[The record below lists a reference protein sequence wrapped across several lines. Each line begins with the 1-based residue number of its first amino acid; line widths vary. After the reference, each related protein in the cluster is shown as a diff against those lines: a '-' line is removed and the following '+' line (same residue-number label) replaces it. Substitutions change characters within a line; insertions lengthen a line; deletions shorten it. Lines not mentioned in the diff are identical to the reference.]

1 MAAAIPTILSSLSL
15 PTQEPTKNISNPA
28 PGPTS
33 IVSLLK
39 SCSNIRDFTPLH
51 AHMITTNLIHD
62 PITASHVLRFF
73 LSIENLCYAHRVF
86 SHTQGPETIIWN
98 TLIQNY
104 LKNDSPKQ
112 VFSTYSDMVTH
123 GVALDV
129 STFHFLIHACC
140 KTLAFQ
146 KGIEVHGR
154 VLKSGMGR
162 NKSLNNNL
170 MALYS
175 KCGKLDEVRQV
186 FKKMPHRDV
195 ISWNTMISCYVQ
207 MGMPEKALNL
217 FQDMQFDGV
226 AADNITMISL
236 LSACSKLRDLETG
249 EKLHLYIKRNCL
261 EIGGNLLNCL
271 VNMYIEC
278 GRMDKAHEI
287 VTRSKT
293 GNDVALWTSL
303 VGGYMKSM
311 KIHAAR
317 CVFDHI
323 TEKNIISWMT
333 MISGYV
339 QGGHYNESLQLFRE
353 MRLQNVMVDEVLL
366 VTVLSAC
373 THVEDYKLGKS
384 IQSLAVRCGIM
395 AEGLLGNALIHFYA
409 KFGEPKEAQLIFEQ
423 LPNKSTASWNSMLD
437 AFCRNGELENATLFF
452 GKIPNK
458 DIISWNTM
466 INCSSK
472 YNRSGEVFRL
482 FQEMQC
488 SATIRPDKL
497 TLISLLSSCASV
509 GALSHGI
516 WTHVYIQKNNIK
528 IDNMLGTALI
538 DMYGKCGCIKK
549 AQELFSALTD
559 KNVYVWTAM
568 IAAHSMEGRTSKAI
582 DLYMEMEAAGIKPD
596 HITFIA
602 LLSACSHGGLVN
614 EGLSYFNQMSKFHNI
629 TPNVQHFGCIVDLL
643 SRAGQLNEAL
653 KFIEMMP
660 VKPDISI
667 WSSLL
672 RACKSHQN
680 VHLAEYAY
688 QQLIELDPLNVAA
701 YVLLSNTYAKAGRW
715 DDASRTR
722 KKLFDLGVKKT
733 PGCSLIEDEGVM
745 HEFTTADFS
754 SPHSSKI
761 YSLLDKMKGRFEKLG
776 LQETSAHHSERLA
789 VAFGLI
795 SNSRT
800 TLIRVVNNLRMCEDC
815 HSAMKLLSQAFNR
828 EIVIRDNYRFHRFV
842 NGSCSCKDYW

>member
-1 MAAAIPTILSSLSL
+1 MAAAIPTVLSSFSL
-15 PTQEPTKNISNPA
+15 PTQEPTKNHISNPA
-28 PGPTS
+28 PGAS
-33 IVSLLK
+33 CVVSLLK
-39 SCSNIRDFTPLH
+39 SCSNIREFTPLH
-51 AHMITTNLIHD
+51 AHLITTNLIHD

-73 LSIENLCYAHRVF
+73 VSIENLCYAHRVF
-86 SHTQGPETIIWN
+86 SQTQEPETIIWN

-104 LKNDSPKQ
+104 LKNNFPKQ
-112 VFSTYSDMVTH
+112 VFSTYSHMVTQ
-123 GVALDV
+123 GVPLDI

-146 KGIEVHGR
+146 RGTEVHGR

-175 KCGKLDEVRQV
+175 KCGKLDEVQQV
-186 FKKMPHRDV
+186 FKKMPHRDM

-207 MGMPEKALNL
+207 MGIPGKALNL
-217 FQDMQFDGV
+217 FREMQVDGV
-226 AADNITMISL
+226 AADDITMISL

-249 EKLHLYIKRNCL
+249 EKLHLYIKRNDL

-278 GRMDKAHEI
+278 GRMEKAHEI

-303 VGGYMKSM
+303 VGGYMKSK

-323 TEKNIISWMT
+323 TEKSLISWMT

-339 QGGHYNESLQLFRE
+339 QGGYYNESLELFRE
-353 MRLQNVMVDEVLL
+353 MRLENVMADEVLL
-366 VTVLSAC
+366 GTALSAC
-373 THVEDYKLGKS
+373 THVEDCKLGKS

-409 KFGEPKEAQLIFEQ
+409 KCGKPKEAQLIFEQ
-423 LPNKSTASWNSMLD
+423 LPNKSNASWNSMLD
-437 AFCRNGELENATLFF
+437 AFCRNGELENAKLFF
-452 GKIPNK
+452 EKIPNK

-466 INCSSK
+466 INSSSK
-472 YNRSGEVFRL
+472 YNQPGEVFKL
-482 FQEMQC
+482 FREMQS
-488 SATIRPDKL
+488 SAIRPNKL
-497 TLISLLSSCASV
+497 TLISVLSSCASV
-509 GALSHGI
+509 GALKHGI
-516 WTHVYIQKNNIK
+516 WVHVYIEKNHIQ
-528 IDNMLGTALI
+528 IDNRLGTALI
-538 DMYGKCGCIKK
+538 DMYGKCGSVKK
-549 AQELFSALTD
+549 AQELFSDLTD
-559 KNVYVWTAM
+559 KNVHVWTAM
-568 IAAHSMEGRTSKAI
+568 IAAHAMEGQTSKAF
-582 DLYMEMEAAGIKPD
+582 DLYMEMEVTGIKPD

-614 EGLSYFNQMSKFHNI
+614 EGFSYFNEMSTAYNI
-629 TPNVQHFGCIVDLL
+629 TPNLQHFGCMADLL
-643 SRAGQLNEAL
+643 GRVGQLDRAL
-653 KFIEMMP
+653 KFIKTMP
-660 VKPDISI
+660 VKPDISM

-680 VHLAEYAY
+680 VELAEYAF
-688 QQLIELDPLNVAA
+688 QQLIELDPVNDAA
-701 YVLLSNTYAKAGRW
+701 YALLSNTYAKAGRW
-715 DDASRTR
+715 DDVSHTR
-722 KKLFDLGVKKT
+722 KKLFDLGVRKT
-733 PGCSLIEDEGVM
+733 PGCSLIEEEGVV
-745 HEFTTADFS
+745 HEFIAADFS

-761 YSLLDKMKGRFEKLG
+761 YSFLDEMKGRFEKIG

-795 SNSRT
+795 NSSGR

-842 NGSCSCKDYW
+842 DGNCSCKDNW